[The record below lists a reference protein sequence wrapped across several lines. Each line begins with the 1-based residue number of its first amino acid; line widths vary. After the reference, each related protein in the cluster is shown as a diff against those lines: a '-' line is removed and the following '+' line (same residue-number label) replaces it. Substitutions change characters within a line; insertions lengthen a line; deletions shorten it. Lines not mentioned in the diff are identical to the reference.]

1 MTVLDD
7 LEGFDAYW
15 SGVKYNVLQ
24 LGFVFFFFPSFFG
37 WVYVFWGGKLVD
49 AYFILW
55 VITHYDFILLL

>member
-24 LGFVFFFFPSFFG
+24 LGFVFFFSPHSLAGFMCFG
-37 WVYVFWGGKLVD
+37 EESSSMLIS
-49 AYFILW
+49 YFGL
-55 VITHYDFILLL
+55 